1 MRSRRFREPAIIR
14 QSLSCVLPLDGEGRR
29 KECISSQW
37 CACTPILT
45 FPRRGRG
52 KNVTRPKLISK
63 SATVL
68 TKIAARRLLTATIIL
83 LALPFSFVRAATKV
97 SFPFTPISAASLP
110 WWIAKDA
117 RFYEKYGLDVDM
129 IYVGA
134 SPVIIQAMLGG
145 QAGVGAGGGP
155 PLVSNVLQGGDI
167 VEVAT
172 TVPYAIQSLIV
183 RPEIRTPADLTGK
196 KIGISRLGAIPHF
209 TLQAIV
215 KLYNVQ
221 GINVVQTGTTTQAIA
236 SLSQGLVDGIITSA
250 PFTFR
255 LMKNGYRELVSP
267 KDFKKAGVEFL
278 IQGLVARKSYAIK
291 NREIVLGMIKATM
304 EGTKQIFVNEK
315 QAKAVLAKYTR
326 QSDPEILEQT
336 YRFATDIFVKDP
348 TVTPASIQPIVQQSA
363 QFSLIDAKLAAA
375 TPMSAY
381 YDNSYVEEI
390 KRSGWLAEF
399 WK

>member
-1 MRSRRFREPAIIR
+1 MRNLLFAI
-14 QSLSCVLPLDGEGRR
+14 
-29 KECISSQW
+29 
-37 CACTPILT
+37 T
-45 FPRRGRG
+45 
-52 KNVTRPKLISK
+52 
-63 SATVL
+63 
-68 TKIAARRLLTATIIL
+68 LLTMMSSST
-83 LALPFSFVRAATKV
+83 SVHAATKV

-110 WWIAKDA
+110 WWIAKES

-155 PLVSNVLQGGDI
+155 PLVSNVLQGGDV

-183 RPEIRTPADLTGK
+183 KADIRTPADLAGK

-215 KLYNVQ
+215 KLHNVQ
-221 GINVVQTGTTTQAIA
+221 GINIVQTGTTTQAIT

-255 LMKNGYRELVSP
+255 LMKDGYRELVSP

-278 IQGLVARKSYAIK
+278 IQGLVARKSYAVK
-291 NREIVLGMIKATM
+291 NREVVIGMIKATM
-304 EGTKQIFVNEK
+304 EGIKQIFVNEK
-315 QAKAVLAKYTR
+315 HAKAVLAKYTR
-326 QSDPEILEQT
+326 QTDSEILDQT
-336 YRFATDIFVKDP
+336 HKFAMDVFVKDP

-363 QFSLIDAKLAAA
+363 QFNLIDAKLAAN
-375 TPMSAY
+375 TPTSAY
-381 YDNSYVEEI
+381 YDNSYIDEI
-390 KRSGWLAEF
+390 KRSGWLAEL
-399 WK
+399 WR

>member
-1 MRSRRFREPAIIR
+1 MA
-14 QSLSCVLPLDGEGRR
+14 V
-29 KECISSQW
+29 
-37 CACTPILT
+37 
-45 FPRRGRG
+45 
-52 KNVTRPKLISK
+52 LISAILFL
-63 SATVL
+63 SAL
-68 TKIAARRLLTATIIL
+68 SSTA
-83 LALPFSFVRAATKV
+83 FAATKV

-110 WWIAKDA
+110 WWIAKES
-117 RFYEKYGLDVDM
+117 RYYEKYGLDVDM

-155 PLVSNVLQGGDI
+155 PLVSNILQGGD
-167 VEVAT
+167 VVQVAT

-183 RPEIRTPADLTGK
+183 KPEIRTAADLAGK

-215 KLYNVQ
+215 KLHNVQ
-221 GINVVQTGTTTQAIA
+221 GIHIVQTGTTTQAIT

-255 LMKNGYRELVSP
+255 LMKDGYRELVSP

-278 IQGLVARKSYAIK
+278 IQGLVARKSYAVR
-291 NREIVLGMIKATM
+291 NREVVIGMIKATM

-315 QAKAVLAKYTR
+315 HAKAVLAKYTR
-326 QSDPEILEQT
+326 QTDPEILDQT
-336 YRFATDIFVKDP
+336 HKFALDIFVKDP

-363 QFSLIDAKLAAA
+363 QFNLVDAKLAGS
-375 TPMSAY
+375 TPIGAY
-381 YDNSYVEEI
+381 YDNSYVDEI
-390 KRSGWLAEF
+390 KRAGWLADL
-399 WK
+399 WR